1 MAELGVILLGTA
13 AAIGSLSAAVGGWS
27 LVATA
32 VNNDGIWH
40 GLPPQVQDA
49 IRHAGLAP
57 GR

>member
-1 MAELGVILLGTA
+1 MGALGVILTSVA
-13 AAIGSLSAAVGGWS
+13 AAMGSVAVGVGGWS

-40 GLPPQVQDA
+40 GLPIELQGA
-49 IRHAGLAP
+49 IRDAGMAP